1 VSFVE
6 KALKKIQATSRAQQ
20 PRPEEPVVFG
30 RVVAP
35 DDHARHLHREPVRAA
50 RAAMAARPHNKV
62 VHVDRDGLR
71 ASGLLPPEAQEREL
85 ADQYRAIKRPLIET
99 AVNSREHE
107 EASQLIMTASALPGD
122 GKTFTCINLAF
133 SLSLE
138 KDYTVLLVDGDVAK
152 PHISKVFGVDKEPGL
167 LDVLADPNLD
177 IESVILP
184 TDVPRLSLLPAGRHS
199 ETATELLASGRMT
212 QVAQQLAA
220 RSERGIVLFDTPP
233 VLLTSEA
240 RVLTGLAG
248 QVVLVVKAGVTPQQ
262 AVKDTIETIG
272 AAKNVRLV
280 LNQAELS
287 GPLGYYYGYRYGYNR
302 PEQAEPNVASAVQ
315 AAAASDA

>member
-6 KALKKIQATSRAQQ
+6 KALKKIQATGRAPQ
-20 PRPEEPVVFG
+20 PRPAEEPVVFG
-30 RVVAP
+30 RVVP
-35 DDHARHLHREPVRAA
+35 ESHARTLHKEPVRTPKAPM
-50 RAAMAARPHNKV
+50 RTPNKT
-62 VHVDRDGLR
+62 VHVDRAGLR
-71 ASGLLPPEAQEREL
+71 SSGLLPPEAQEREL

-99 AVNSREHE
+99 ALNDADGV
-107 EASQLIMTASALPGD
+107 ASQLIMTASALPGD
-122 GKTFTCINLAF
+122 GKTFTCINLAL
-133 SLSLE
+133 SMSLE

-212 QVAQQLAA
+212 LVAQQLAA
-220 RSERGIVLFDTPP
+220 RSNRGLVLFDTPP

-240 RVLTGLAG
+240 RVLAALAG

-262 AVKDTIETIG
+262 AVKDAIETIG

-302 PEQAEPNVASAVQ
+302 PEQAESNASGAVQ

>member
-6 KALKKIQATSRAQQ
+6 KALKKIQANSRPPQ
-20 PRPEEPVVFG
+20 PRQEEPVVFG
-30 RVVAP
+30 RVVTP
-35 DDHARHLHREPVRAA
+35 DDSVRHVHREPLRTPKAPIP
-50 RAAMAARPHNKV
+50 RPNAKI
-62 VHVDRDGLR
+62 VHVDREGLR
-71 ASGLLPPEAQEREL
+71 ASALLPPEAQEREL

-99 AVNSREHE
+99 AINAPQGN
-107 EASQLIMTASALPGD
+107 EAQLIMTASALPGD
-122 GKTFTCINLAF
+122 GKTFTCINLAL

-167 LDVLADPNLD
+167 LDVLADPTLD

-220 RSERGIVLFDTPP
+220 RSHRGIVLFDTPP

-262 AVKDTIETIG
+262 AVKDAIETIG

-302 PEQAEPNVASAVQ
+302 PEQAEPGAVQ

>member
-1 VSFVE
+1 MSFVE
-6 KALKKIQATSRAQQ
+6 KALKKIQATGRAPQ
-20 PRPEEPVVFG
+20 PRPAEEPVVFG
-30 RVVAP
+30 RVVP
-35 DDHARHLHREPVRAA
+35 ESHARTVHKEPVRTP
-50 RAAMAARPHNKV
+50 RAPTRTPTRAPNKT
-62 VHVDRDGLR
+62 VHVDREGLR
-71 ASGLLPPEAQEREL
+71 RSGLLPPEAQEREL

-99 AVNSREHE
+99 ALSEQDGLT
-107 EASQLIMTASALPGD
+107 SQVIMTASALPGD
-122 GKTFTCINLAF
+122 GKTFTCINLAL

-152 PHISKVFGVDKEPGL
+152 PHVSKVFGVDREPGL

-199 ETATELLASGRMT
+199 ETATELLASDRMA
-212 QVAQQLAA
+212 QVAQQLAS
-220 RSERGIVLFDTPP
+220 RSDRGLVLFDTPP

-248 QVVLVVKAGVTPQQ
+248 QVVLVVKAGITPQQ
-262 AVKDTIETIG
+262 AVRDAIETIG

-302 PEQAEPNVASAVQ
+302 PEQSESDAAR